1 MAGQKQQRSRAK
13 QVQKQSTKSSETE
26 NRTRLIDAI
35 STAAPSA
42 LLFIGL
48 IMLAVANPYGEYLI
62 GIGVVLQLVF
72 LVFRVPKLFSQDESI
87 QSKSN
92 LKKS

>member
-1 MAGQKQQRSRAK
+1 MAGQKQRRIRAK
-13 QVQKQSTKSSETE
+13 QVQKQLDKSSETE

-87 QSKSN
+87 QTKSN